1 MEIKL
6 FEWYTKLKLNNLP
19 VTPKMIKQ
27 KALSITKYS
36 DFIASKGWLEKFKRK
51 FKLELNRESVI
62 DIYKSAPKVSFMS
75 PQSNDNS
82 TSTASIKTPLP
93 CFKINK
99 NNKTKKNNTPSKV
112 INIQNNKCNNKEKQ
126 VLNLDDIVSGKDLRT
141 TIMIRNIPIK

>member
-1 MEIKL
+1 MDQKEKKVYNKYILGGGRKIRDPEMEIKL

-51 FKLELNRESVI
+51 FKLELNRESAI

-99 NNKTKKNNTPSKV
+99 NNSSLCETQSNTP
-112 INIQNNKCNNKEKQ
+112 E
-126 VLNLDDIVSGKDLRT
+126 
-141 TIMIRNIPIK
+141 IKS